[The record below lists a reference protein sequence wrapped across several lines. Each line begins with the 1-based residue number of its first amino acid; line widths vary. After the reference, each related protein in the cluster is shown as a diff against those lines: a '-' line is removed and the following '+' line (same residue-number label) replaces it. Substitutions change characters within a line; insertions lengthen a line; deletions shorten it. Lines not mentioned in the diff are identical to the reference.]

1 MIMSPVVPEDKNSIV
16 DIESFPLKKG
26 TAEGNTGIDIDSSL
40 PWNEDDIIAYLK
52 KINYGEYISTIWDC
66 EDRAFWGVAH
76 VRRRFSGCPIGIAS
90 GKAKIGGAEVQHA
103 VIILWCPDEHG
114 KISESSRYIYFDP
127 DKNSPIDEASF
138 TPELIV
144 PFSVDKTRSKQ
155 KIPPLNGA
163 GFEKPLEGV
172 YFIWD
177 YHHDWSI
184 DINKVKQYVIEQEN
198 LKFSEKY
205 KSGCEELAA
214 GGQGSQEEVHKV
226 MDKIAASSLWSKEDR
241 ALWAFAHVRRKFKG
255 FPIGM
260 ALSNDDAVLILWEN
274 PSKSVYLHL
283 KDGIITNFSP
293 RLVWV

>member
-1 MIMSPVVPEDKNSIV
+1 MPPIVPEDENSTI
-16 DIESFPLKKG
+16 DIESFPLKIG
-26 TAEGNTGIDIDSSL
+26 TAEGNTGLDINLSM

-52 KINYGEYISTIWDC
+52 IVDYGQYIPTIWDC
-66 EDRAFWGVAH
+66 EDRSFWGVAH
-76 VRRRFSGCPIGIAS
+76 VRHRFSGCPIGVAS
-90 GKAKIGGAEVQHA
+90 GKAKRNGKEVQHA

-127 DKNSPIDEASF
+127 DTKGVISEASF

-155 KIPPLNGA
+155 TIPPLNGA
-163 GFEKPLEGV
+163 GFEKPLNNV
-172 YFIWD
+172 YFIFD
-177 YHHDWSI
+177 YHHEWSF
-184 DINKVKQYVIEQEN
+184 DINKIIQYVIEQEH

-205 KSGCEELAA
+205 RSGCEELAV
-214 GGQGSQEEVHKV
+214 GGQGTQEVHKV
-226 MDKIAASSLWSKEDR
+226 IDKIAASSLWSKEDR

-274 PSKSVYLHL
+274 PNKAVYLHP
-283 KDGIITNFSP
+283 KDGIIANFNP